1 MDRQDRPVAL
11 VTGAGRSLGRAIAE
25 RLHANG
31 YAVAVTDRDLD
42 LASAGRT
49 SPRRG
54 RQLRQRL
61 PPRR

>member
-42 LASAGRT
+42 LASEVARGLEAGG
-49 SPRRG
+49 SSASAY
-54 RQLRQRL
+54 RL
-61 PPRR
+61 VR